1 MAATDEILSWRGQ
14 NLVDQ
19 DGDKIGSIEEIYLD
33 AETNEPEWAL
43 VNTGLFGTKHTFVPL
58 KEATAASGGARVPY
72 DKAKI
77 KDAPKMDASGELSQ
91 SDEAQLYEYYG
102 LGYTERQ
109 SDSGLP
115 EGGTG
120 VATGTTGTA
129 TTTGDPTP
137 QGSPGVVGN
146 DVSGPETDDAM
157 TRSEEELTVG
167 KTDREIGRARLRK
180 YIVED
185 QVTQTVPVRREEVRV
200 EREPITDANVDS
212 AMSGG
217 DLTEEEHEVTL
228 HSEEAVA
235 QKRVV
240 PKERVR
246 LDKDVVTEQQQVSE
260 SVSKEQIE
268 IEGGGTGLTDRDRT
282 DRI

>member
-185 QVTQTVPVRREEVRV
+185 QVSQTVPVRREEVRV

-246 LDKDVVTEQQQVSE
+246 LDKDVEVQEETVSE
-260 SVSKEQIE
+260 SVRKEQIDVD
-268 IEGGGTGLTDRDRT
+268 GDTG
-282 DRI
+282 RI